1 MKRIISRVTKGL
13 TAVAMAVTMVATLM
27 SASATVSAKTSKA
40 QKKANKAYAQAIKKN
55 KISKFNEYSL
65 LEVTG
70 GGTKELLVK
79 NTEGRTEA
87 ARKLNIYTYSKG
99 KVKKI
104 WSTSSN
110 NMGYNRKQKTIVD
123 LRYWGGGMSE
133 SYAKYDIYKYN
144 GKKIVKKGSYYYTAK
159 FHYEDAQGNKVVAE
173 DEGSPEGSHLV
184 YDKKKYSKQLTGKKM
199 QNISQKEYKAA
210 TKVNDTVWT
219 MNTATKKSLIKK
231 LSK

>member
-1 MKRIISRVTKGL
+1 MKKFVLRVTKGL
-13 TAVAMAVTMVATLM
+13 TAVMMAITMVAGLM
-27 SASATVSAKTSKA
+27 PASVTVSAKTSKA
-40 QKKANKAYAQAIKKN
+40 QKKANKAYAKAIKKN
-55 KISKFNEYSL
+55 KISKFTEYSL

-79 NTEGRTEA
+79 NTKGRTQA

-133 SYAKYDIYKYN
+133 AQEKFDIYKYN
-144 GKKIVKKGSYYYTAK
+144 GKKIVKKGSYYYAAK
-159 FHYEDAQGNKVVAE
+159 FHYEDAQGNKVTVE
-173 DEGSPEGSHLV
+173 DEGGPEGSHLV
-184 YDKKKYSKQLTGKKM
+184 YDKKEYSKQLTGKKM
-199 QNISQKEYKAA
+199 QKISQKEYEAA
-210 TKVNDTVWT
+210 TKSNDTVWT
-219 MNTATKKSLIKK
+219 MNTGTKKSLIKK